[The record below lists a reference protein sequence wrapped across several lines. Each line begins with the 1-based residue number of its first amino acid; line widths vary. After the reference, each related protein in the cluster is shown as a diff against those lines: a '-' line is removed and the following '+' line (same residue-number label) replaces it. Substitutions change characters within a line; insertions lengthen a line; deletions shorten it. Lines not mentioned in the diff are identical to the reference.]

1 MTNPAQH
8 ATGSG
13 KRFRIVF
20 RKKLRDTCGPVW
32 GERLFSFLQF
42 WELVVTG
49 FISNRCPVRA
59 TALAYTTL
67 LALIPLIAV
76 TASISTG
83 ILKSQGEAPI
93 KRAIDKLVEQV
104 LPEAGNVSTNDVDK
118 AHKNAPTSG
127 GESTPDGNADGRDA
141 DQANQDTKTAGELQ
155 SPGAADNTNDAG
167 QARTNSIAA
176 NSKSETTSTN
186 SVVVSK
192 QAKEKFTEAVKAVDR
207 TLVVKFIDDS
217 LQRVNSGGLGVTG
230 MIGLIVVAIMLF
242 STIEATFN
250 DIWGV
255 ASGRS
260 WVSRIV
266 QYWTTVTLGPLI
278 PVVVLSV
285 NIGSE
290 LAWVQKIMDR
300 LYLGFLVQFLLEKA
314 LPIIIL
320 SFGFAFF
327 YQLMPNTKVR
337 WRAAFL
343 GGLTGGIL
351 WQLNSAMNVTLVSK
365 GVTYTKIYGSFAVIP
380 VFLVGLYFSW
390 LILLFGAQVAYA
402 FQNRVAYL
410 QEKEAQ
416 RINFLG
422 KEHLALRVMTFVG
435 KQFDDIRGVAPSVI
449 DIAQSLRVS
458 TRLVDD
464 ILESMEAGGLVM
476 EAHGNGTETGY
487 TLTRPLEKI
496 SCHDILMTLRTA
508 RGERTESVE
517 DDAKKAIDEIFES
530 VLVAE
535 KAVSGKTSLRDLI
548 ARLEPDAQSHTNG
561 TVQAA
566 AAT

>member
-8 ATGSG
+8 APGSG
-13 KRFRIVF
+13 KRFRIVI

-93 KRAIDKLVEQV
+93 KKVIDKLVEQV
-104 LPEAGNVSTNDVDK
+104 LPEAGTGSTNDVDK
-118 AHKNAPTSG
+118 AHQTTTTSDAG
-127 GESTPDGNADGRDA
+127 DTTTDGLDSG
-141 DQANQDTKTAGELQ
+141 QANPDAKSPNEVQPTLAAGDTNRVDQTG
-155 SPGAADNTNDAG
+155 TNLA
-167 QARTNSIAA
+167 AA
-176 NSKSETTSTN
+176 NPNTTTTSTN
-186 SVVVSK
+186 AVVVNK
-192 QAKEKFTEAVKAVDR
+192 QAKEKFKEAVKAVDR

-230 MIGLIVVAIMLF
+230 MVGLIVVAIMLF

-255 ASGRS
+255 ARGRS

-266 QYWTTVTLGPLI
+266 QYWATVTLGPLI

-290 LAWVQKIMDR
+290 LAWVQKIMDK

-422 KEHLALRVMTFVG
+422 KEHLALRIMTFVG
-435 KQFDDIRGVAPSVI
+435 KRFDDIHGVAPSVI
-449 DIAQSLRVS
+449 DIAQALRIS

-464 ILESMEAGGLVM
+464 ILKSMEAGGLVM

-517 DDAKKAIDEIFES
+517 DDAKKAIDEVFES
-530 VLVAE
+530 VLLAE
-535 KAVSGKTSLRDLI
+535 KSVSGKTSLQDLI
-548 ARLEPDAQSHTNG
+548 ARLEPDSQGHAIGTSH
-561 TVQAA
+561 AA